1 MTDVTP
7 ELRAQMR
14 ASLVNSDDTRTLCG
28 VRFVDLLAALDVA
41 EARDVALCEDA
52 KTILAERDALQA
64 RLTATVAMIV
74 GRLGGGAH
82 ELNYL
87 QRVDILRAIEKAAHR
102 LLLALGPATESMPTC
117 LVKTLNDMLLA
128 LDARPS

>member
-1 MTDVTP
+1 MV
-7 ELRAQMR
+7 
-14 ASLVNSDDTRTLCG
+14 
-28 VRFVDLLAALDVA
+28 
-41 EARDVALCEDA
+41 
-52 KTILAERDALQA
+52 
-64 RLTATVAMIV
+64 V

-102 LLLALGPATESMPTC
+102 LLLALGPVTEPTF